1 MLWIKT
7 WNGHMLLMYTAMHI
21 FPSFSF
27 CTSFNSSFYHYYGPT
42 ATGLHCLSATQCIF
56 VPLSGTCMASLLDS
70 KHYHFWCI
78 LKSLCILP
86 SWSLPCIS
94 LLYLDT
100 TSVNTSL
107 VFTLDRDTF
116 HHSLLFKLRE
126 PFFYL
131 IN

>member
-1 MLWIKT
+1 MRNACVDGIAWILRWFDIGGSPTDSSSSIECLMLWIKT

-70 KHYHFWCI
+70 KVTLSC
-78 LKSLCILP
+78 SLYTMRLT
-86 SWSLPCIS
+86 
-94 LLYLDT
+94 LLYSIT
-100 TSVNTSL
+100 ISGA
-107 VFTLDRDTF
+107 
-116 HHSLLFKLRE
+116 
-126 PFFYL
+126 Y
-131 IN
+131 